1 MTLDVAIRARLE
13 QTRGEVPVSDLF
25 AHLDRDAV
33 FIVAGTQSLVECG
46 VAIAMDDVDR
56 VRELIEASELRKP
69 TLGER
74 DHWRATP
81 TARMVSIV
89 VQPFV
94 LVQALPD

>member
-1 MTLDVAIRARLE
+1 MSLDVAIRTRLE

-33 FIVAGTQSLVECG
+33 FIVGTTVSLVECG
-46 VAIAMDDVDR
+46 VSVAMDDVDQ
-56 VRELIEASELRKP
+56 VQVLIEAGDLRKP

-74 DHWRATP
+74 DHWRSTP
-81 TARMVSIV
+81 THRVVSIV

-94 LVQALPD
+94 LVQTLPD